1 MFNWSENITLPKLS
15 DLINGSVTP
24 PNVARVFTYPWVTFL
39 GGWFFAIVIGIIG
52 GALHMKQKNTMVTVV
67 YFIIMTSIF
76 NSVLFI
82 DPDGLI
88 PSAASFV
95 YFVGILAAFVIGYL
109 LYQLFVSKRE

>member
-1 MFNWSENITLPKLS
+1 MFNWTENITLPKLS
-15 DLINGSVTP
+15 DLINGSDLP
-24 PNVARVFTYPWVTFL
+24 PNVARVFTYVWVTFL

-52 GALHMKQKNTMVTVV
+52 GALQMKQKNTMATVV

-82 DPDGLI
+82 DPEGAI
-88 PSAASFV
+88 PSASAFV
-95 YFVGILAAFVIGYL
+95 YFVGVMAAFVIGFL